1 MKSDNLEDR
10 ALLHWRFSLP
20 LIVPIVTLLAV
31 RLSRVNPRQGRFFHL
46 LPAMLVYITYLGL
59 LIVARDALAD
69 GKVPEWI
76 GMLWVHALFLAFGLW
91 LQFGPAWLHK
101 RRALKEARSHA

>member
-1 MKSDNLEDR
+1 
-10 ALLHWRFSLP
+10 LP
-20 LIVPIVTLLAV
+20 LIVPIVTLLGV

-59 LIVARDALAD
+59 LIVARDALGS

-76 GMLWVHALFLAFGLW
+76 GLLWVHVLFLVFGLW
-91 LQFGPAWLHK
+91 LQFGPAWL
-101 RRALKEARSHA
+101 RRRRLIREGSGHA